1 MKNDKWSRR
10 KLLAGMAAGA
20 TLLPFVPLLEGDAR
34 GQTTAFPKRLLVW
47 FVPNGTLPS
56 AFFPTTTGTGFEMTR
71 ILDPLTPYKDRLLV
85 LKGIRLNAYD
95 AGVKIVHISCM
106 APLLTGY
113 TIPTGAFDE
122 AGTKYGWAAGPSV
135 DQVIASAIGSQTK
148 FPSLEFHNVGAVDQ
162 LKTQY
167 RVIYK
172 GADQPVT
179 GVRDPRAAY
188 KRIFEGFMPPGGG
201 GSDGGAPP
209 AQSQLNRGRLS
220 ILDHSAARL
229 NKLRQTVGAAD
240 RAKIDA
246 HLAAVAS
253 LQQRF
258 SVPTTPP
265 PPPPTGGGCAPR
277 EPALSINVPTGDC
290 GVNDN
295 AAKACELDKYYADLG
310 KAHMDILVQAL
321 ACDLTRVA
329 SLQWGAAGRG
339 SYFSVMGAD
348 ALPGG
353 GENEHLISHLGTS
366 DPKMEATNGI
376 YVLLKRWYMKQLAYL
391 IERLKAIPEGTG
403 TLFDNTLILVCSE
416 HGVGA
421 SHSPDN
427 IPFVLI
433 GGNWYFKTG
442 RYLTFQNVSNNNLL
456 LSVCHAMG
464 QTQMTTFGDPKYC
477 TGPLTGL
484 T

>member
-1 MKNDKWSRR
+1 MNDKWSRR
-10 KLLAGMAAGA
+10 RLLAGMAAGA

-34 GQTTAFPKRLLVW
+34 AQSAFPKRLVVW

-56 AFFPTTTGTGFEMTR
+56 AFFPATTGANFEMTR
-71 ILDPLTPYKDRLLV
+71 ILEPLTPYKDRLLV

-113 TIPTGAFDE
+113 TIPAGNFDE

-135 DQVIASAIGSQTK
+135 DQVIATSLAANTK

-179 GVRDPRAAY
+179 GMRDPRAAF
-188 KRIFEGFMPPGGG
+188 KRIFDGFAPPGGG
-201 GSDGGAPP
+201 TPDAGVPP
-209 AQSQLNRGRLS
+209 QSQLNRGRLS
-220 ILDHSAARL
+220 VLDHAAGRL

-258 SVPTTPP
+258 SVPTMPP
-265 PPPPTGGGCAPR
+265 PPPPTGGGCAPK
-277 EPALSINVPTGDC
+277 EPTLSINVPTGDC

-310 KAHMDILVQAL
+310 RAHMDILVQAL
-321 ACDLTRVA
+321 ACDLTRVT

-339 SYFSVMGAD
+339 SYFSAAGTEA
-348 ALPGG
+348 APGG

-366 DPKMEATNGI
+366 DPKMDAASGI
-376 YVLLKRWYMKQLAYL
+376 YVRIKRWYMTQLAYF
-391 IERLKAIPEGTG
+391 IERLKSVPEGTG

-433 GGNWYFKTG
+433 GGNWHFKTG
-442 RYLTFQNVSNNNLL
+442 RYLTYQSISNNNLL

-464 QTQMTTFGDPKYC
+464 LTQMTTFGDPKYC